1 MKDKRIEGISRAGLY
16 TRVSKEEQA
25 KYGLSLDAQLER
37 LQEYAKENGL
47 LVVDVYTDAG
57 HSARKSYKKRPE
69 FVRMLEDVKAGN
81 IDVILFIKLDRW
93 FRNLADFYEVQR
105 ILDKHNVSWMAT
117 EENYDTSTTNGRL
130 NLNVKL
136 AIAQDEADRD
146 SDRVKFVFKGKL
158 ERGEVISGK
167 LPRGY
172 VIENKHFAIEPEGAE
187 IVRRGFQRYIDT
199 HSIGGTARW
208 MREVL
213 GVEMS
218 PSGCRSMLTNTLY
231 MGEYQGIKAFA
242 PAIIDREQ
250 FKRVQEML
258 LQRSQRNS
266 ATQKNIYLFSGICF
280 CAECGAPMHS
290 TMTKGHK
297 YYRCR
302 KAQDYHTCAH
312 DRRVREDYIEEWLL
326 KNLAL
331 EMETY
336 NLEIRARAAKRVK
349 VDEGKLRRK
358 MEKLKDLYLDDLI
371 ERDVY
376 ERDYAAYRKQLEA
389 AQAANAETRSE
400 VDISKAKELL
410 ALYPALPEDA
420 KKAFWNRILERIE
433 VDAEKNITITPA

>member
-1 MKDKRIEGISRAGLY
+1 MKDKRIDGVDRAAIY
-16 TRVSKEEQA
+16 TRVSSEEQA
-25 KYGLSLDAQLER
+25 KYGLSLDAQLVR
-37 LQEYAKENGL
+37 LQEYAKTNGL
-47 LVVDVYTDAG
+47 RVVDIYTDAG

-81 IDVILFIKLDRW
+81 VDIIIFTRLDRW
-93 FRNLADFYEVQR
+93 FRNLADYFEVQK
-105 ILDKHNVSWMAT
+105 ILDAHRVAWLATDEQFDTKTPDGQFQLHLKLSMAQH
-117 EENYDTSTTNGRL
+117 ESGRT
-130 NLNVKL
+130 
-136 AIAQDEADRD
+136 
-146 SDRVKFVFKGKL
+146 SDRIKFVFAGKL
-158 ERGEVISGK
+158 QRGEVVSGMV
-167 LPRGY
+167 PRGF
-172 VIENKHFAIEPEGAE
+172 VIKDKRLAIEPEGAE

-208 MREVL
+208 MREAL

-218 PSGCRSMLTNTLY
+218 PAGCRHMLTNTLY
-231 MGEYQGIKAFA
+231 SGEYQGIKDFA

-250 FKRVQEML
+250 FRRVQEML

-266 ATQKNIYLFSGICF
+266 AVQKNIYLFSGLCF
-280 CAECGAPMHS
+280 CADCGAPMHS
-290 TMTKGHK
+290 TITKGHK

-302 KAQDYHTCAH
+302 KAETYHTCGH
-312 DRRVREDYIEEWLL
+312 DRRVREDYIEDWLL

-331 EMETY
+331 EMEKY
-336 NLEIRARAAKRVK
+336 NLDLRAKAAKRVF

-358 MEKLKDLYLDDLI
+358 MEKLKDLYLNDLI

-376 ERDYAAYRKQLEA
+376 ERDYSALRRELEA

-420 KKAFWNRILERIE
+420 KKAFWNRILKRIE
-433 VDAEKNITITPA
+433 VDAEKNISITPA

>member
-1 MKDKRIEGISRAGLY
+1 MKDKRIDGVSRAALY
-16 TRVSKEEQA
+16 TRVSKEEMA
-25 KYGLSLDAQLER
+25 KYGLSLGAQLER
-37 LQEYAKENGL
+37 LQAYAKENGL

-69 FVRMLEDVKAGN
+69 FVRLLEDVKAGN
-81 IDVILFIKLDRW
+81 IDIILFIKLDRW

-105 ILDKHNVSWMAT
+105 ILDKHNVTWMAT
-117 EENYDTSTTNGRL
+117 EENFDTSTTNGRL

-146 SDRVKFVFKGKL
+146 SDRVKFVFKGKI
-158 ERGEVISGK
+158 ERGEVISGMV
-167 LPRGY
+167 PRGF
-172 VIENKHFAIEPEGAE
+172 VIKNKRLAIEPEGAE
-187 IVRRGFQRYIDT
+187 VVRRGFQRYIDT

-208 MREVL
+208 MREAL

-218 PSGCRSMLTNTLY
+218 PAGCRHMLTNTLY
-231 MGEYQGIKAFA
+231 MGEYQGIKDFA

-250 FKRVQEML
+250 FRRVQEML

-266 ATQKNIYLFSGICF
+266 AVQKNIYIFSGLCF

-290 TMTKGHK
+290 TITKGHK

-302 KAQDYHTCAH
+302 KAETYHTCAH
-312 DRRVREDYIEEWLL
+312 DRRIREDYIENWLS

-331 EMETY
+331 EMEKY
-336 NLEIRARAAKRVK
+336 NLELRAKAAKRV
-349 VDEGKLRRK
+349 VADEGKLRRK
-358 MEKLKDLYLDDLI
+358 MEKLKDLYLNDLI

-376 ERDYAAYRKQLEA
+376 ERDYSALRRELDA
-389 AQAANAETRSE
+389 AQVANAETRSE

-410 ALYPALPEDA
+410 ALYPTFPDDA
-420 KKAFWNRILERIE
+420 KKAFWNRILKRIE
-433 VDAEKNITITPA
+433 VDSEKNISITPA